1 MKRKSKIILSIVGL
15 MILFGLSFTLFHA
28 KKSTHQI
35 TVGSVTSDAD
45 IWRHL
50 AKSHEAKILHLDI
63 NVKEFTDGQSLN
75 VATAQG
81 QVDVNAFQSYSYFE
95 AFNKSSKVGKL
106 INIGTTYLEPMGI
119 YSSHYHSLD
128 DIPDGATIAIAK
140 DLADESRG
148 LKLLSDNGLIKL
160 DNHFSALDGIEKIS
174 SNPHHFKF
182 QEIDDTTGGRVV
194 KDPKIAAVLISNS
207 VSQASGLNVLKD
219 ALAYEHVSSDT
230 RDNINILA
238 TSNKNKDNKTY
249 QKLLTLYHSESS
261 QEYISKKYHGTKT
274 EVQKPLSYFKGGE

>member
-1 MKRKSKIILSIVGL
+1 